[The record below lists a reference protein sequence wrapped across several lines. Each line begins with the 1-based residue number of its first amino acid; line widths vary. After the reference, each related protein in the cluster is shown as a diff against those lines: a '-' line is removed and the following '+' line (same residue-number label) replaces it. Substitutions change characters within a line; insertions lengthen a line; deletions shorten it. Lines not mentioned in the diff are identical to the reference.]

1 MPRGDRPIGDTMG
14 EALRD
19 HALIDAL
26 TGIVSRAAAAIL
38 KARAG
43 ALATRHKA
51 DRSPV
56 TAADEASEAVILEGL
71 ARVLPG
77 VPVVSEEAGATA
89 ELAGDAYFLV
99 DPLDGTRE
107 LVAGRDEFCVNI
119 ALVLAGRARLGLI
132 GSPALGMIWRTGT
145 QGAERLTLA
154 PGAEPESATEL
165 SKIRT
170 RPWPQTGAIAAISR
184 SHLDARTQA
193 FLERLPPTERI
204 ASGSALK
211 LCRVAEG
218 KADVYPRL
226 SQVCQWDL
234 AAGDAIV
241 TAAGGLVTTPEGAPL
256 TYDMTSK
263 RFLVDGFIAWG
274 DPSAPKFVSAT

>member
-1 MPRGDRPIGDTMG
+1 MGDT
-14 EALRD
+14 LRD
-19 HALIDAL
+19 QALIDAL
-26 TGIVSRAAAAIL
+26 TGIVSRAAEAIL

-51 DRSPV
+51 DLSPV

-119 ALVLAGRARLGLI
+119 ALVSAGRARLGLI
-132 GSPALGMIWRTGT
+132 GSPALGMIWRTSA

-154 PGAEPESATEL
+154 PGAEPKSATER
-165 SKIRT
+165 STIRT

-184 SHLDARTQA
+184 SHLDARTRA

-218 KADVYPRL
+218 RADVYPRL

-241 TAAGGLVTTPEGAPL
+241 TAAGGLVTTPEGVPL
-256 TYDMTSK
+256 TYDMTK
-263 RFLVDGFIAWG
+263 ERFLVDGFIAWG
-274 DPSAPKFVSAT
+274 DPSASKRVSAT

>member
-1 MPRGDRPIGDTMG
+1 MSMGDII
-14 EALRD
+14 RD
-19 HALIDAL
+19 QALIDAL

-38 KARAG
+38 TARAG

-89 ELAGDAYFLV
+89 ELAGDAFFLV

-119 ALVLAGRARLGLI
+119 ALVVAGRARLGLI

-154 PGAEPESATEL
+154 PGAQPERATGL
-165 SKIRT
+165 GKIRT
-170 RPWPQTGAIAAISR
+170 RAWPPTGAVAAISR

-256 TYDMTSK
+256 TYDMTSQ

-274 DPSAPKFVSAT
+274 DPSAPKRVSATQ